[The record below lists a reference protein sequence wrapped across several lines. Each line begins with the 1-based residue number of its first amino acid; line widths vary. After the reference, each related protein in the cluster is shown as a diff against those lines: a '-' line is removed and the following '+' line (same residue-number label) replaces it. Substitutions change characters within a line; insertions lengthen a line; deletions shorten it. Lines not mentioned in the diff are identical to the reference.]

1 MNGMTRAVL
10 VLTAVLA
17 WTQTGYQYYC
27 TPSTDNDPST
37 CTPVKQ
43 IPLRWYR
50 TEVPVQLDQALCA
63 DMTAQDAQVAIR
75 QSLQTWNAEAC
86 THPRLVDLGLVSGK
100 APIVRVKGGEVGNDL
115 IIFQNTQAEWLA
127 DKAGVN
133 VNNVIALTTLF
144 FDPSTGEARSYALEM
159 NDWQYDFALLEK
171 QGVPG
176 GAVDLENTLTHE
188 LGHVLALDHS
198 ESRGSTMFLSAPQ
211 GEIAKRS
218 LEEDDRTGLCS
229 LYSEAYAEVN
239 PDAEIGG
246 GGDGCSSHPAGAPS
260 VPLPLA
266 PLLLA
271 LAALATG
278 RLRGHRP
285 GNP

>member
-1 MNGMTRAVL
+1 MSGTTRALL

-50 TEVPVQLDQALCA
+50 TEVPVQMDQALCG
-63 DMTAQDAQVAIR
+63 DMTSEDALVAIR

-100 APIVRVKGGEVGNDL
+100 VPIVKVKGGEVGNDL
-115 IIFQNTQAEWLA
+115 IIFQNTQAEWMA
-127 DKAGVN
+127 DKADVN
-133 VNNVIALTTLF
+133 VDSVIALTTLF
-144 FDPSTGEARSYALEM
+144 YDPTTGEARSYALEF
-159 NDWQYDFALLEK
+159 NDWWYTFGVL
-171 QGVPG
+171 QGTERV
-176 GAVDLENTLTHE
+176 AATVDLENTLTHE

-198 ESRGSTMFLSAPQ
+198 QDRESTMFYSAPL
-211 GEIAKRS
+211 GETRKRS
-218 LEEDDRTGLCS
+218 LEQDDRTGLCS
-229 LYSEAYAEVN
+229 LYSVAYAEVN

-246 GGDGCSSHPAGAPS
+246 GGDGCSSHPAGVPAVPS
-260 VPLPLA
+260 NLA

-271 LAALATG
+271 LAALAAG
-278 RLRGHRP
+278 RSRKRRHGSP
-285 GNP
+285 